1 MEKQIWKWF
10 AVTCG
15 LSVIA
20 LTVTFMQKPLPDI
33 KPAHINVLGD
43 PTPPRLALGAEK
55 QPEKEQTQQDE
66 KPSLNYTEYIKKGDE
81 LALLGEFDQAV
92 TQYLKANRVQPL
104 RIEAFLRIGNTYMHK
119 GNAKLAKENYLRA
132 MQLAP
137 EEAKPRVALAR

>member
-81 LALLGEFDQAV
+81 LALLGEFDQFKLIAINIQNSV
-92 TQYLKANRVQPL
+92 SHSRKSRIDPKHPHTQILPL
-104 RIEAFLRIGNTYMHK
+104 
-119 GNAKLAKENYLRA
+119 
-132 MQLAP
+132 
-137 EEAKPRVALAR
+137 KPRTARARRKILDLAFRKFQRFTKD